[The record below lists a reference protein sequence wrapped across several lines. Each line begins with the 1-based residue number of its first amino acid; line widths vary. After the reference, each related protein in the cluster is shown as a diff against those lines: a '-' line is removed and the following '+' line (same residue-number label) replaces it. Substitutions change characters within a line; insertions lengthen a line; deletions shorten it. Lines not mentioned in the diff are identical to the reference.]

1 MSSKSLYLTSF
12 NNHFFEFLDDIISI
26 FPDDADL
33 LSAKNAALLFRKAN
47 PRIIIQIWNNY
58 VVGKYQD
65 IIDQGNLDFF
75 INKDYSN
82 DLSNYDNC
90 EKIVDVINRLREPV
104 KKMES
109 EDQKKAM
116 KYIQNLTKLSTLYSS

>member
-47 PRIIIQIWNNY
+47 PKIIIQIWNNY
-58 VVGKYQD
+58 VVGKYQEM
-65 IIDQGNLDFF
+65 INQGNIEFF

-82 DLSNYDNC
+82 DLANTKHA

-104 KKMES
+104 KKMGP

-116 KYIQNLTKLSTLYSS
+116 KYIQNLTKLSTLYTS

>member
-26 FPDDADL
+26 FPNDADL

-47 PRIIIQIWNNY
+47 PKIIIQIWNNY
-58 VVGKYQD
+58 VVGKYQEM
-65 IIDQGNLDFF
+65 INRGNIEFF

-82 DLSNYDNC
+82 DLENTKHA

-104 KKMES
+104 KKMGP

-116 KYIQNLTKLSTLYSS
+116 KYIQNLTKLSTLYNF